1 MRYLAIAA
9 ALAAVAAFGDIND
22 WENPEVNSRNRLPAR
37 SYSMPLADERAA
49 LTEDLEPA
57 TPYRLYLNGDW
68 KFSWVGDPG
77 RRPTDFFKTDFDD
90 SAWTTIDV
98 PSCVELRGYGC
109 PGYTNVR
116 YPHRQAWPKILDR
129 DSGTPS
135 YNPVSSYRRTFA
147 VPADWQ
153 GRDVILRF
161 DGVYSAYYV
170 WINGKLAGY
179 AEDSKLP
186 SEFDITG
193 LLAGNGENVI
203 AVQVFRWCDGSY
215 LEDQDMFRFS
225 GIFRDVSL
233 WAKPKEGI
241 WDFNVKASAD
251 GTISVDGIAG
261 DWSGTLYDA
270 DRKPVAKLA
279 QNAKTQTI
287 RQVSLWSAE
296 KPYLYTLVLKKG
308 DDIRTKRIGFKD
320 QKVVG
325 NAFLINGKAVKLR
338 GVNRHDASPENGRAV
353 TMAEMLAD
361 IALMKKY
368 NVNTVRTSHYPNDRR
383 WYDLCDLYGLFVI
396 AEANVE
402 GHEPG
407 YGDKGLGL
415 FKEWN
420 HTIVERNERQCV
432 FFRNNP
438 CVTLWSL
445 GNETGHGDC
454 FRNAIAAVKKVDPS
468 RPIHW
473 ERGNEDADVD
483 SSMYPD
489 VGWVEQRGKLGN
501 ASQGD
506 LKSAGDGEGFAI
518 AGQTAGKP
526 YIMCEYAHSMGNALG
541 NFQDY
546 WDVVYRYPAL
556 MGGCIWDWVDQALW
570 KETDRIDPKTGK
582 RERFLAYG
590 GDFDEM
596 PNDGPFCCNGVIDP
610 LRSVTPK
617 LIEMG
622 KVYQGLSVRAAG
634 DGFVLVNRLGFT
646 DADEYAGSWELLADG
661 KSVGS
666 GAFEV
671 PSVAPLSEAPL
682 AVAGFDSVLATVG
695 EDQEIFINFA
705 FATTRDELWA
715 KKGWTVAREQ
725 LRLRGDFIATRNAA
739 ARAAEKA
746 ADEKGVQ
753 APALDVEET
762 ADDLIVECGRT
773 TAILSKAAGT
783 LRFLHMRGTTL
794 VNGLYGIPA
803 GPRLTCL
810 RAFTDND
817 RWMYQGGTWHVDHS
831 RSVMGSGLSQ
841 IRYHPEKTVVAGN
854 VVKTR
859 VHVDGAKGAG
869 FLHECDWTFGADG
882 SLVLVNKVT
891 PYGRMPE
898 ALPRLGLTMNLL
910 PSFAN
915 MSWYGRGPGENYV
928 DRKASSFFGLW
939 KSTVAEQY
947 TPYVRPQDCGMK
959 CDVRWAEFTDGNG
972 RGVRFSADVPLF
984 LQALNYTWEDLLKSR
999 HQNGEVRTRV
1009 PLVPRDEVILNLDV
1023 RQTGLGGASCG
1034 PLPMDKYRF
1043 NPNAPVSW
1051 TLKIERIGK

>member
-361 IALMKKY
+361 IALMK
-368 NVNTVRTSHYPNDRR
+368 
-383 WYDLCDLYGLFVI
+383 
-396 AEANVE
+396 
-402 GHEPG
+402 
-407 YGDKGLGL
+407 
-415 FKEWN
+415 
-420 HTIVERNERQCV
+420 
-432 FFRNNP
+432 
-438 CVTLWSL
+438 
-445 GNETGHGDC
+445 
-454 FRNAIAAVKKVDPS
+454 
-468 RPIHW
+468 
-473 ERGNEDADVD
+473 
-483 SSMYPD
+483 
-489 VGWVEQRGKLGN
+489 
-501 ASQGD
+501 
-506 LKSAGDGEGFAI
+506 
-518 AGQTAGKP
+518 
-526 YIMCEYAHSMGNALG
+526 
-541 NFQDY
+541 
-546 WDVVYRYPAL
+546 
-556 MGGCIWDWVDQALW
+556 
-570 KETDRIDPKTGK
+570 
-582 RERFLAYG
+582 
-590 GDFDEM
+590 
-596 PNDGPFCCNGVIDP
+596 
-610 LRSVTPK
+610 
-617 LIEMG
+617 
-622 KVYQGLSVRAAG
+622 
-634 DGFVLVNRLGFT
+634 
-646 DADEYAGSWELLADG
+646 
-661 KSVGS
+661 
-666 GAFEV
+666 
-671 PSVAPLSEAPL
+671 
-682 AVAGFDSVLATVG
+682 
-695 EDQEIFINFA
+695 
-705 FATTRDELWA
+705 
-715 KKGWTVAREQ
+715 
-725 LRLRGDFIATRNAA
+725 
-739 ARAAEKA
+739 
-746 ADEKGVQ
+746 
-753 APALDVEET
+753 
-762 ADDLIVECGRT
+762 
-773 TAILSKAAGT
+773 
-783 LRFLHMRGTTL
+783 
-794 VNGLYGIPA
+794 
-803 GPRLTCL
+803 
-810 RAFTDND
+810 
-817 RWMYQGGTWHVDHS
+817 
-831 RSVMGSGLSQ
+831 
-841 IRYHPEKTVVAGN
+841 
-854 VVKTR
+854 
-859 VHVDGAKGAG
+859 
-869 FLHECDWTFGADG
+869 
-882 SLVLVNKVT
+882 
-891 PYGRMPE
+891 
-898 ALPRLGLTMNLL
+898 
-910 PSFAN
+910 
-915 MSWYGRGPGENYV
+915 
-928 DRKASSFFGLW
+928 
-939 KSTVAEQY
+939 
-947 TPYVRPQDCGMK
+947 
-959 CDVRWAEFTDGNG
+959 
-972 RGVRFSADVPLF
+972 
-984 LQALNYTWEDLLKSR
+984 
-999 HQNGEVRTRV
+999 
-1009 PLVPRDEVILNLDV
+1009 
-1023 RQTGLGGASCG
+1023 
-1034 PLPMDKYRF
+1034 
-1043 NPNAPVSW
+1043 
-1051 TLKIERIGK
+1051 